1 MDARPSR
8 SEIWFDKEG
17 KAIPIVNMDDDYLRN
32 AHRHVI
38 RQIIRKVGE
47 LDASRAA
54 LEDGR
59 ISDEEQE
66 PFERM
71 IAGDLL
77 GLEKDLNNLK
87 REIRKRNQA

>member
-1 MDARPSR
+1 MDARPQR
-8 SEIWFDKEG
+8 HEVWFDKEG
-17 KAIPIVNMDDDYLRN
+17 KAILIAEMDDDYVRN
-32 AHRHVI
+32 AHRNVV
-38 RQIIRKVGE
+38 RQIIRKAGE
-47 LDASRAA
+47 LEASRYA

-59 ISDEEQE
+59 IAEEEQE

-87 REIRKRNQA
+87 REMRKRNQA